1 MKEILRLC
9 CVLTLIG
16 AVCAAAMA
24 FVDQKTREPIEEFH
38 KAGKMEAAKAL
49 LPGFDNDPVKDAIVV
64 REGPKDSTV
73 FYRFTKGGKT
83 IGAAFTVVA
92 PSGYGGAIE
101 ILVAVD
107 SAAVISG
114 IEIISQQE
122 TPGLGSKITL
132 PFFKDQFK
140 GKSINDPPNWAVQKD
155 GGTFRQVTGATLSSR
170 AVTSAVAGGLE
181 VLESYKAQVLGS
193 GAAVPTKGAAAK
205 RVPAKAAP
213 AKAASEKAAS
223 PKRPPRT
230 PAKEKGKK

>member
-1 MKEILRLC
+1 MKEIIRLC
-9 CVLTLIG
+9 YVLTLIG
-16 AVCAAAMA
+16 AVCAAVMA

-38 KAGKMEAAKAL
+38 RAGKVEAAKAL
-49 LPGFDNDPVKDAIVV
+49 LPGFDNDPVKDAIVIK
-64 REGPKDSTV
+64 EGPKDSTV

-114 IEIISQQE
+114 IEIVSHQE
-122 TPGLGSKITL
+122 TAGLGSKITL

-140 GKSINDPPNWAVQKD
+140 GKSINDPQNWAVQKD
-155 GGTFRQVTGATLSSR
+155 GGAFRQLTGATISSR
-170 AVTSAVAGGLE
+170 AVTSAIAGGLE
-181 VLESYKAQVLGS
+181 ILESYKAQVLGS
-193 GAAVPTKGAAAK
+193 GAAA
-205 RVPAKAAP
+205 PAKVAP
-213 AKAASEKAAS
+213 AKAATQKC
-223 PKRPPRT
+223 PPQA